1 MEALFE
7 LVAFQVFGITY
18 HTLDSRDVYS
28 LLFVRTLHAFIF
40 FKFYLAFSLSLV
52 EYMKSYYS
60 LNLMY
65 LFEPFILKYHKTFST
80 LIFFSNNVAF
90 QLFTFSVKSFYLVQ
104 IIYIFWPN
112 SM

>member
-1 MEALFE
+1 
-7 LVAFQVFGITY
+7 
-18 HTLDSRDVYS
+18 
-28 LLFVRTLHAFIF
+28 
-40 FKFYLAFSLSLV
+40 
-52 EYMKSYYS
+52 MKSYYS

-65 LFEPFILKYHKTFST
+65 VFEPFILKYHKTFST